1 VSGEIVDSLEELNAR
16 CHKLEQLVCV
26 LARGILQHEYS
37 KDLCRNGTEAV
48 CKVLAND
55 EDIDKAL
62 QVLAEYNEG

>member
-1 VSGEIVDSLEELNAR
+1 VSGEIIDSLEELNAR

-48 CKVLAND
+48 CKALAND
-55 EDIDKAL
+55 DIDKAL
-62 QVLAEYNEG
+62 QVLAEYNNEG